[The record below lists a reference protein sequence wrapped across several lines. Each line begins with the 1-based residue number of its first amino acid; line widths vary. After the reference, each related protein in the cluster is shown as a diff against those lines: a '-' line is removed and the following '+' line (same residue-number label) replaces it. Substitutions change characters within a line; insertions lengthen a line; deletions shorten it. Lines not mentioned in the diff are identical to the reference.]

1 MYGATNKIFNFDI
14 MIGVWRFVPTP
25 PPLRPT
31 AIFLFFAYAST
42 TELSPP
48 VKKLL
53 CSLGGNQQLRKTVNV
68 LIATITR
75 NPPAMTNFPRM
86 CFI

>member
-14 MIGVWRFVPTP
+14 MIGVWRFVPP
-25 PPLRPT
+25 PPPSPT
-31 AIFLFFAYAST
+31 AIFLLFAYAST

-53 CSLGGNQQLRKTVNV
+53 FSLVGNQQLRKTVNF